1 MPEMTS
7 AFSAL
12 RLSGRLMV
20 IQNACP
26 RFSRMTLPLSVMVP
40 TRLSLPV
47 SANICGRIDA
57 DCKRDL
63 SYRRGLLHPDLVVVE
78 RCTADRRNRLRPG
91 QRVDAAS
98 ADMSLV
104 RLH

>member
-1 MPEMTS
+1 MPAMTS

-20 IQNACP
+20 IQSACP
-26 RFSRMTLPLSVMVP
+26 RLSRMTLPLSVMVP

-57 DCKRDL
+57 DCKHDL
-63 SYRRGLLHPDLVVVE
+63 SCCRGLLHPDLVVVE
-78 RCTADRRNRLRPG
+78 RRAADGRNRLRPG
-91 QRVDAAS
+91 QRINAAA
-98 ADMSLV
+98 ADVGLV
-104 RLH
+104 R